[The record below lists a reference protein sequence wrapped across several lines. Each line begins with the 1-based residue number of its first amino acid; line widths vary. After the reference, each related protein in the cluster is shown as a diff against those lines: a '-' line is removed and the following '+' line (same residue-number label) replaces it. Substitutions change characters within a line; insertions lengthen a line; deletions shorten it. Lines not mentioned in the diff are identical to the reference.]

1 MTIYEWL
8 EQRDIHITNKKL
20 METAFTHSSYVNEHK
35 SSMHDNERLEF
46 MGDAV
51 LQIWSSINLF
61 AMRPELP
68 EGRMTTLRASLVC
81 EKSLAEYAT
90 KLHLND
96 FLKLGIGEEKNGGRY
111 RDSVVSDMF
120 EAFIGALYLNCGLDA
135 VSKIMAEVV
144 DFDHLDVIEEEVIDY
159 KTRLQEYVQSDNRSN
174 VVYELVNMTG
184 PSNKP
189 EFTMNVLLDGI
200 ILGTGKGTSK
210 KRAEQAAAKDAFN
223 KMVKL

>member
-1 MTIYEWL
+1 MTIYDWL
-8 EQRDIHITNKKL
+8 EKRNITVKNTKL

-35 SSMHDNERLEF
+35 QNLHDNERLEF

-51 LQIWSSINLF
+51 LQIWSSDHLF
-61 AMRPELP
+61 RITPELS

-96 FLKLGIGEEKNGGRY
+96 FLKLGIGEEKSGGRY

-120 EAFIGALYLNCGLDA
+120 EAFIGALYLDCGMDA
-135 VSKIMAEVV
+135 VNSIMSEVV
-144 DFDHLDVIEEEVIDY
+144 DFNHLEHIEEEVTDY

-174 VVYELVNMTG
+174 VVYELVSMVG

-189 EFTMNVLLDGI
+189 EFTMNVILDGI
-200 ILGTGKGTSK
+200 ILGTGKGSSK
-210 KRAEQAAAKDAFN
+210 KRAEQQAAKDAFN